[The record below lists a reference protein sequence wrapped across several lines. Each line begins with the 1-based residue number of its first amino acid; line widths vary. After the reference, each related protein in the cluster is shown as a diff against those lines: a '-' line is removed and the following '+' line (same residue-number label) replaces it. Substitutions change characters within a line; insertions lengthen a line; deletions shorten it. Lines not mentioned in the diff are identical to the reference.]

1 MPKRLIPSIPEE
13 ESFEQTL
20 VPERPVQQETYERE
34 QEPEVDETELEDD
47 EEDEPVYVKSA
58 KKQPKKG
65 KRKPSIWTV
74 LLIIIAIALVGILGY
89 IGYKAYD
96 YYHVPAYE
104 TGEISDDEEEPE
116 ETPPPAVPESEPTT
130 TEDEPEATPKPP
142 YSQNLIGYLTVPGVD
157 VTEEPVLQHS
167 TDDNFYLTHN
177 EWDRESIWGAYYV
190 PSEWDVSSVDDLY
203 RVTIATMHN
212 PNEMRPVIHR
222 LDRKSVPQNI
232 QDLRVGAMGFQSGMF
247 YIYKGQVGLLAN
259 NYMEKGWR
267 KQDYAAI
274 IRPENYCKLLPQCFV
289 CSGKDDFLK
298 AQTKQFVKL
307 LNADGRHFQYVFSD
321 AKGADHAYAALHP
334 ETEWGEMAN
343 DDMLAFFDRCKR

>member
-1 MPKRLIPSIPEE
+1 
-13 ESFEQTL
+13 
-20 VPERPVQQETYERE
+20 
-34 QEPEVDETELEDD
+34 
-47 EEDEPVYVKSA
+47 
-58 KKQPKKG
+58 
-65 KRKPSIWTV
+65 
-74 LLIIIAIALVGILGY
+74 
-89 IGYKAYD
+89 
-96 YYHVPAYE
+96 
-104 TGEISDDEEEPE
+104 
-116 ETPPPAVPESEPTT
+116 
-130 TEDEPEATPKPP
+130 
-142 YSQNLIGYLTVPGVD
+142 
-157 VTEEPVLQHS
+157 
-167 TDDNFYLTHN
+167 
-177 EWDRESIWGAYYV
+177 
-190 PSEWDVSSVDDLY
+190 
-203 RVTIATMHN
+203 MHN